1 MMTEEF
7 LQFTW
12 MYRLFDTRSL
22 STTSDETLEIIK
34 PGEHNTDGGPDFTN
48 ARIKIGS
55 TTWAGNI
62 EIHLNASD
70 WKKHNHHRNKAYDNI
85 ILHVVFNNDYTA
97 IRKSKEPIPIL
108 ELNELIPNGI
118 FRKYKNIINSKQ
130 WIPCQGLIKKVD
142 SIVISS
148 WLDRLLVERLERKS
162 ETIGQTLT
170 LNKNNWEHSFYIHLA
185 RNFGFKL
192 NSEPFEML
200 AKATSSAYLSKHKN
214 NLFQLE
220 AMLFG
225 QSGLLSKNTNEKY
238 CASLLQEYSILKQ
251 KFSLSPINGHLWKFL
266 RLHPS
271 GFPTIRIAQFA
282 SLIYKSFHLFS
293 SVLETR
299 KLSEVEN
306 LFEAE
311 CSEYWQIH
319 YVFGKE
325 SPCRSKKLGKAAI
338 ENIVIN
344 TIVPFL
350 FIYGSK
356 KNEDKYKDRAIRFM
370 EQLEGEKNA
379 IITKWKF
386 LGMPVKT
393 ASNTQALLELKNT
406 YCSAKQCL
414 NCSIGNFLLRKM
426 K

>member
-1 MMTEEF
+1 MTEDF
-7 LQFTW
+7 LHFTW
-12 MYRLFDTRSL
+12 KYRMFDTKSL
-22 STTSDETLEIIK
+22 TTSQGETLEIIK
-34 PGEHNTDGGPDFTN
+34 PGEHNTNGGPDFTN
-48 ARIKIGS
+48 ARVKIGS
-55 TTWAGNI
+55 TTWAGNV
-62 EIHLNASD
+62 EIHLHASD

-97 IRKSKEPIPIL
+97 VRKSKEPIPIL
-108 ELNELIPNGI
+108 ELNEIIHHGI

-142 SIVISS
+142 PLIISS

-162 ETIGQTLT
+162 DAIRQTLA
-170 LNKNNWEHSFYIHLA
+170 LNKNNWEHTFYVHLA

-200 AKATSSAYLSKHKN
+200 AKATSPAYLSKHKN

-225 QSGLLSKNTNEKY
+225 QSGLLSKNIREEY
-238 CASLLQEYSILKQ
+238 AESLSQEFNILKQ
-251 KFSLSPINGHLWKFL
+251 KFSLIPVKGHLWKFL

-282 SLIYKSFHLFS
+282 SLIHNSFNLFS
-293 SVLETR
+293 NILEIK
-299 KLSEVEN
+299 KLNETES

-311 CSEYWQIH
+311 CSDYWQTH

-338 ENIVIN
+338 ENILIN
-344 TIVPFL
+344 TVIPFL
-350 FIYGSK
+350 FIYGIK

-370 EQLEGEKNA
+370 EQIEGEKNS
-379 IITKWKF
+379 IITRWKF
-386 LGMPVKT
+386 IEMPVKT
-393 ASNTQALLELKNT
+393 ASNTQSLLELKNN
-406 YCSAKQCL
+406 YCSPKKCL
-414 NCSIGNFLLRKM
+414 DCAIGNFMLRKM